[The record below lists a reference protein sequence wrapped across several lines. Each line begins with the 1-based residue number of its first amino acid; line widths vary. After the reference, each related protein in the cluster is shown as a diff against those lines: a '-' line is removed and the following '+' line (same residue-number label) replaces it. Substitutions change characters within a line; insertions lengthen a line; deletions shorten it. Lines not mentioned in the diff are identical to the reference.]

1 MSFKIP
7 NTISYKGEN
16 LVKMKEEGRL
26 PEGVLATL
34 ITRAE
39 ALLSTPL
46 YSVVNRNKLAPSK
59 NPHDYC
65 SMGTYWWPDE
75 SKPDGL
81 PYIRRDGYS
90 NPEGRETLTPQR
102 LFESIHTLTLAAYY
116 TEDMRYARRAVEFI
130 RAWYIDEETYMTPH
144 ATYAQ
149 CIPGICD
156 GRGIGLIDFATSYKL
171 FDSVAILEAMDAIDP
186 SVAEALREWYR
197 KFMNW
202 MLNSE
207 NGKEVMNFHNNHG
220 TWFNVQIIAT
230 DLFAGDGSIAK
241 RLIEQSY
248 ESRVL
253 AHIKQDG
260 AIPHELSRTKAYS
273 YSLFDLRGLSLIA
286 KLAERQGD
294 FRYITKDR
302 GRGDIVLLRAIDFVY
317 GAISNPEK
325 YPYQEIHIETARREM
340 TESLVFADAIFGTD
354 YAEGAK
360 QYLDDTM
367 LWRLTPT
374 I

>member
-7 NTISYKGEN
+7 NTISYLGEN
-16 LVKMKEEGRL
+16 LAKMKKNGL
-26 PEGVLATL
+26 PEGVLPAL
-34 ITRAE
+34 LSRAD
-39 ALLSTPL
+39 ALLSTPP
-46 YSVVNRNKLAPSK
+46 YSVTNRNKLAPSK

-102 LFESIHTLTLAAYY
+102 LFESIQALTLAAYY

-130 RAWYIDEETYMTPH
+130 RVWFIDGDTYMTPH

-156 GRGIGLIDFATSYKL
+156 GRGIGLIDFALSYRL

-186 SVAEALREWYR
+186 SITEALREWYR
-197 KFMNW
+197 NFMNW
-202 MLNSE
+202 MLSSD
-207 NGKEVMNFHNNHG
+207 NGKEVMDYPNNHG

-241 RLIEQSY
+241 RLIAESY

-253 AHIKQDG
+253 AHIKEDG
-260 AIPHELSRTKAYS
+260 SIPHELSRTKAYC

-286 KLAERQGD
+286 RLAKRCGD
-294 FRYITKDR
+294 PRYLTKDSER
-302 GRGDIVLLRAIDFVY
+302 GGVVLLQAIDFVY
-317 GAISNPEK
+317 GAICSPEK

-340 TESLVFADAIFGTD
+340 TETFAFADAVFGTD
-354 YAEGAK
+354 YAKGAE
-360 QYLDDTM
+360 QYLDSSM
-367 LWRLTPT
+367 LWRLTPV